1 MPFFRFFHTR
11 AESSE
16 SVESTGGVIKR
27 AFRTLAFSAAGLF
40 VVLPLALG
48 LSSVILRMQHRAD
61 ERRQAQIG
69 LMRLD
74 REVSLLHDME
84 YKCTSDPTILR
95 SDSTRLDAINQN
107 IQSCL
112 MALPAVEDDAA
123 LSPVRRSLKR
133 YQSAVQNEFA
143 LYKAG
148 RDRAARSVHDTGVS
162 PAGDALADA
171 IRAADVRNGTD
182 AMQAN
187 RVADGGTT
195 GVVLAAALLVFIFVR
210 RSEAAR
216 RRGVSLAMKQQ
227 TLRRSEERF
236 RALVRNASDVI
247 SILTPDGAVR
257 YLSPTAERLWNCHP
271 DVLEGTAIAD
281 LVHPDERARL
291 DALLAQSLAAPGES
305 LTSELRL
312 CPAGSRLRSG
322 DWRTFE
328 TVWTNLPTEPGVEG
342 VLLTCRDV
350 SERKAFEEQLSHQAF
365 HDSLTR
371 LPNRALFME
380 RLGHALA
387 RSRRQGS
394 VVAVLFL
401 DLDNF
406 KIVNDSLGHEAG
418 DSLLLTV
425 AERLSACVRPGDTVA
440 RLGGDEF
447 TILLED
453 LDGEVQAGGLAE
465 RIAAALS
472 VPLLVSGRE
481 VFTTASLGIACESGA
496 TLGAGRTPDDLVR
509 DADTAMYHAK
519 TEGKS
524 RSVVFN
530 AGMNAQAVNRL
541 ELEMDLRR
549 ALEKEEFR
557 VFYQPIVALDTRRVC
572 EVEALVRWEHP
583 VRGLVPPGDF
593 IPLAEETGL
602 IVPIGLWVLRQACR
616 QGRIWQ
622 EEQVSGQPLRVS
634 VNVSARQL
642 QQPDLVAQVAE
653 ILAETGLAASCLKLE
668 ITESVMMLDAD
679 QTIPRLHAL
688 RTLGV
693 HLAVDD
699 FGTGYSSMAYLSSL
713 PIDTLKID
721 RSFVSKMG
729 RSEDDAAIVRA
740 IVTLAKTLSLQI
752 TSEGIETPAQ
762 LALLCDLGC
771 DQGQGYHFARPLP
784 ASDFAALLA
793 RNGEREP
800 ILLSMS

>member
-1 MPFFRFFHTR
+1 MPFFKFFCRGTM
-11 AESSE
+11 
-16 SVESTGGVIKR
+16 TVIKR
-27 AFRTLAFSAAGLF
+27 RLRTLAFSAAGLF
-40 VVLPLALG
+40 TVLLLALG
-48 LSSVILRMQHRAD
+48 VSSVILKMQHRAD

-69 LMRLD
+69 LMQLD
-74 REVSLLHDME
+74 QEVSLLHDME
-84 YKCTSDPTILR
+84 YKCAADPTLLR
-95 SDSTRLDAINQN
+95 SDSSRLQAINQN
-107 IQSCL
+107 LLSCL
-112 MALPAVEDDAA
+112 TALPAAENDAPLTA
-123 LSPVRRSLKR
+123 VRRSLSR
-133 YQSAVQNEFA
+133 YQAAVEDEFA
-143 LYKAG
+143 LYQAG
-148 RDRAARSVHDTGVS
+148 RDRAARAVHDLRVS
-162 PAGDALADA
+162 PAADSLADA
-171 IRAADVRNGTD
+171 IRAADERSGKD
-182 AMQAN
+182 ATQAN
-187 RVADGGTT
+187 RVADSGTT
-195 GVVLAAALLVFIFVR
+195 AVVLVAATLVFVFVR

-216 RRGVSLAMKQQ
+216 RREVSLAMQQ
-227 TLRRSEERF
+227 QALRRSEERF

-247 SILTPDGAVR
+247 SILTPEGAIR
-257 YLSPTAERLWNCHP
+257 YLSPTAERLWNCRP
-271 DVLEGTAIAD
+271 DTLEGTAIGA
-281 LVHPDERARL
+281 LVHPDEQARL
-291 DALLAQSLAAPGES
+291 DALLAQSLTAPGES
-305 LTSELRL
+305 LTAELRL

-328 TVWTNLPTEPGVEG
+328 TVWTHLPAEPGVEG

-365 HDSLTR
+365 HDALTH

-394 VVAVLFL
+394 LVAVLFL

-425 AERLSACVRPGDTVA
+425 AERLAACVRPGDTVA

-453 LDGEVQAGGLAE
+453 LDDEAQAGGLAE

-472 VPLLVSGRE
+472 EPLRVSGRE

-509 DADTAMYHAK
+509 DADTAMYRAK

-557 VFYQPIVALDTRRVC
+557 VFYQPIVSLESREVC

-602 IVPIGLWVLRQACR
+602 IVPLGLWVLCEACR
-616 QGRIWQ
+616 QVRAWQ
-622 EEQVSGQPLRVS
+622 EAARGSQKRLRLS

-642 QQPDLVAQVAE
+642 QQPDLVAKVAE
-653 ILAETGLAASCLKLE
+653 VLAETGLTPACLKLE

-688 RTLGV
+688 RALGV

-721 RSFVSKMG
+721 RSFVAKMS

-740 IVTLAKTLSLQI
+740 IVMLAKTLGLQI
-752 TSEGIETPAQ
+752 TSEGIETPGQ

-784 ASDFAALLA
+784 PADFAALLA

-800 ILLSMS
+800 ILLHAP